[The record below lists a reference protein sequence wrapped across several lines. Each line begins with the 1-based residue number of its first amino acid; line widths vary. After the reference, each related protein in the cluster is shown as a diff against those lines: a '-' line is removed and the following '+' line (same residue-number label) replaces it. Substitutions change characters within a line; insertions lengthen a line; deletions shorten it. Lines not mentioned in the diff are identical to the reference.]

1 MEKQMLSEL
10 QDRYNTL
17 EEARLAL
24 THKVRGLEPEQLKHK
39 PGPDRWSILED
50 FQHMVMAEQ
59 RTSLKAG
66 SVSDSEEIKPGMFEI
81 VLQVLDHDTVV
92 DVPDPGMIPDGNA
105 TLENLIAAWDK
116 SRTGLFKFLK
126 SCGPE
131 DLERP
136 VSRHPVTGPLTV
148 IECLRLF
155 DSHFNHHRRRLEA
168 AIEQIN

>member
-1 MEKQMLSEL
+1 MLREL
-10 QDRYNTL
+10 QDPYDTL

-24 THKVRGLEPEQLKHK
+24 IHKVRGLEPERLNHK

-50 FQHMVMAEQ
+50 FQHLVLAEQ

-66 SVSDSEEIKPGMFEI
+66 SVSESEERKPGMFEM

-92 DVPDPGMIPDGNA
+92 DVPDPGMVPDGNA
-105 TLENLIAAWDK
+105 TLESLITDWEK
-116 SRTGLFKFLK
+116 SRINLLKFLE

-136 VSRHPVTGPLTV
+136 VSRHPVTGAITV
-148 IECLRLF
+148 VECLRLIA
-155 DSHFNHHRRRLEA
+155 SHFHHHRRRIEA
-168 AIEQIN
+168 AIECG

>member
-1 MEKQMLSEL
+1 
-10 QDRYNTL
+10 
-17 EEARLAL
+17 
-24 THKVRGLEPEQLKHK
+24 LEPEQLKHK

-50 FQHMVMAEQ
+50 FQHMVLAEQ

-66 SVSDSEEIKPGMFEI
+66 LVSDSEEIKPGMFEI
-81 VLQVLDHDTVV
+81 VLQVLDHDKVV

-105 TLENLIAAWDK
+105 TLEGLITAWDK
-116 SRTGLFKFLK
+116 SRIDLFKFLE
-126 SCGPE
+126 SCKPE

-148 IECLRLF
+148 VECLRLLA
-155 DSHFNHHRRRLEA
+155 SHFHHHRRRIEA

>member
-1 MEKQMLSEL
+1 MLSEL

-24 THKVRGLEPEQLKHK
+24 IHKVRGLKPERLNHK
-39 PGPDRWSILED
+39 TGPDRWSILED
-50 FQHMVMAEQ
+50 FQHLVLAEQ
-59 RTSLKAG
+59 RTSFKAG
-66 SVSDSEEIKPGMFEI
+66 SVLDSEERKAGKFEM

-105 TLENLIAAWDK
+105 TLESLITGWEK
-116 SRTGLFKFLK
+116 SRMDLFKFLE

-136 VSRHPVTGPLTV
+136 VSRHPVTGSITV
-148 IECLRLF
+148 VECLRLI
-155 DSHFNHHRRRLEA
+155 DSHFNHHRRRIEA
-168 AIEQIN
+168 AIEQI

>member
-1 MEKQMLSEL
+1 MLDEL
-10 QDRYNTL
+10 QQKYDAL
-17 EEARLAL
+17 EKARLAL
-24 THKVRGLEPEQLKHK
+24 IQKVRALEPERLNHK

-50 FQHMVMAEQ
+50 FQHMVLAEQ

-116 SRTGLFKFLK
+116 SRTGLFKFLE
-126 SCGPE
+126 SCGPK

-136 VSRHPVTGPLTV
+136 VSRHPVTGPITV
-148 IECLRLF
+148 VECLRLLT
-155 DSHFNHHRRRLEA
+155 SHFHHHRRRIEA
-168 AIEQIN
+168 AIEQSR

>member
-1 MEKQMLSEL
+1 MLDEL
-10 QDRYNTL
+10 QQKYDAL
-17 EEARLAL
+17 EKARLAL
-24 THKVRGLEPEQLKHK
+24 IHQVISLEPEQLKHK

-50 FQHMVMAEQ
+50 FQHLVLAEQ
-59 RTSLKAG
+59 RTTLKAG
-66 SVSDSEEIKPGMFEI
+66 LVSDSEEKKPGMFEI
-81 VLQVLDHDTVV
+81 VLQVLDHDTAV

-116 SRTGLFKFLK
+116 SRIGLFKFLE

-148 IECLRLF
+148 MECLRLI
-155 DSHFNHHRRRLEA
+155 DSHFHHHRRRIEA
-168 AIEQIN
+168 VIEQIK

>member
-1 MEKQMLSEL
+1 MISEL
-10 QDRYNTL
+10 QDQYNTL

-24 THKVRGLEPEQLKHK
+24 IHKIRGLKPERLNHK

-50 FQHMVMAEQ
+50 FQHLVLAEQ

-66 SVSDSEEIKPGMFEI
+66 LVSDSETRKPGMFEI

-116 SRTGLFKFLK
+116 SRTGLFKFLA

-136 VSRHPVTGPLTV
+136 VSRHPVTGPITV
-148 IECLRLF
+148 VECLRLLT
-155 DSHFNHHRRRLEA
+155 SHFHHHRRRIEA
-168 AIEQIN
+168 AIEQIK